1 MTQEPEGSRGDPG
14 EPSSLGESRPSD
26 QASWGQW
33 AAPLSAGEA
42 EATSSPESQGAASE
56 ATQAYSPIPEPRGEW
71 ARVAAGAP
79 EPVTPEG
86 WFEQPVTRVASAPA
100 APSRGWPVALLLLSA
115 LAVALDDVWDRVR
128 AAHEEFL
135 KTQAAILKQTTLA
148 QLVDSGQPLQYV
160 I

>member
-56 ATQAYSPIPEPRGEW
+56 ATHAYSPIPEPRGVW
-71 ARVAAGAP
+71 ARVAAAAP
-79 EPVTPEG
+79 EPVPPDGGVEHQANMG
-86 WFEQPVTRVASAPA
+86 ASAA
-100 APSRGWPVALLLLSA
+100 
-115 LAVALDDVWDRVR
+115 
-128 AAHEEFL
+128 
-135 KTQAAILKQTTLA
+135 
-148 QLVDSGQPLQYV
+148 
-160 I
+160 